1 MKKLAIVAAAACVLL
16 ADAATAGPFGIA
28 EPASQSLVQKTHWL
42 RKGWGGYGGPPYGIE
57 YSRAYS
63 YAFNSGYYLS
73 GYAGCV
79 GIQHMCASRW
89 GWGGSGYRSCLWH
102 HRWC

>member
-1 MKKLAIVAAAACVLL
+1 VKKLAIVVAAACVLL
-16 ADAATAGPFGIA
+16 ADAAMAGPFGIA

-42 RKGWGGYGGPPYGIE
+42 RRGWGGYGGPPYGIE

-63 YAFNSGYYLS
+63 YAFKSDYYLS

-79 GIQHMCASRW
+79 AIQHMCASRW
-89 GWGGSGYRSCLWH
+89 GWSGPGFRSCLWH